1 METQNITELDSQT
14 DPFQIAG
21 RTLSSR
27 LILGTGGATSLATLE
42 TALQVSGTEL
52 TTVAIRHFSAAGAGS
67 GCAARTSSWS
77 PATCWTG
84 RSPTT

>member
-27 LILGTGGATSLATLE
+27 LILGTGEQPRLPPWKP
-42 TALQVSGTEL
+42 
-52 TTVAIRHFSAAGAGS
+52 R
-67 GCAARTSSWS
+67 CKS
-77 PATCWTG
+77 PA
-84 RSPTT
+84 PN